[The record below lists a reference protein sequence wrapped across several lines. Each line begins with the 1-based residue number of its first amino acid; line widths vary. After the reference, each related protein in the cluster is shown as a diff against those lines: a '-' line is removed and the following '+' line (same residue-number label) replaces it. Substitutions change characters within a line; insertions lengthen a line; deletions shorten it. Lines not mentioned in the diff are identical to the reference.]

1 MEQPVGKNYD
11 DSSLSGMYFQ
21 MMKGMW
27 PIYKVL
33 SSHAN
38 MLKIDLKLSKPY

>member
-1 MEQPVGKNYD
+1 MGKNYN
-11 DSSLSGMYFQ
+11 DSSLSWMYFQ
-21 MMKGMW
+21 VMKGMW

-33 SSHAN
+33 RSHEN